1 MVNFVKSLKNLQIQT
16 NLDKYILPR
25 KMKNE

>member
-1 MVNFVKSLKNLQIQT
+1 MVNFVKSLKNLEIQT
-16 NLDKYILPR
+16 NFDKYILPR